1 MVWYQASPWRNLV
14 DMHIPDWNPDF
25 MRDFDP
31 EAYAACMDK
40 AGVDTALVYAG
51 NCLGICFFPTKA
63 GHMHAGLHGRDIFGE
78 TVAALRRRGIRPVTY
93 FNIWSRWAYDTHPDW
108 RIYKP
113 DGTTTLTGEGGRP
126 SRYGCCC
133 LNAPGYRDY
142 VRAQIKQLAQDYDT
156 AGFWIDMCGW
166 HGVVCTCGHCRARY
180 LRETGRE
187 FPKTVDWDDP
197 AFTDFIRARERWLF
211 DFNAMIRRTADTV
224 RPGMTVAFQSAFWRS
239 GPGGG
244 FSRSYAD
251 LSDYIAGDFYG
262 DPLMYSWYCKYLS
275 NLSPNRPMEFMI
287 SRCQSLND
295 HTTTKTDAELH
306 FSAYAAL
313 AHGASFLFIDAI
325 DPAGTLDPRLYDRM
339 GRLKSEL
346 GPLLDTWDPEARV
359 VPEVSFRWNFPS
371 MYDPSISGRPLKDG
385 LGAGVAA
392 RMENAAKTMIGA
404 HLTFDFIPDLSG
416 VPEDAVLVVSE
427 QYVLTDPERR
437 ALADFVENGGKLV
450 VTGLTG
456 TKDIDGSPASL
467 ASLTG
472 VTVEGVFPE
481 DTCYLSPSA
490 AAAPLFE
497 EADAAY
503 PLFFTAP
510 APQVRVSPDTE
521 VLATVTR
528 PAAHSKEIHHFG
540 SAISNPPL
548 YKTDCPAVTRR
559 RVGKGEVLWI
569 GVPLFDAATE
579 RQRKVFVNLLRTL
592 LPAQTAVETDAPSW
606 MEVMLRRSG
615 KRTYITLY
623 KAMSTY
629 YETPAF
635 DVRLSAALPG
645 AAGTLRSVLQ
655 DKDVPYTAQDGRIA
669 WTAESVGDFEQFIWE
684 ENA

>member
-1 MVWYQASPWRNLV
+1 MAWYQASPWRNLV

-25 MRDFDP
+25 LRDFDP
-31 EAYAACMDK
+31 ERYADCMK
-40 AGVDTALVYAG
+40 EAGVDTALVYAG

-78 TVAALRRRGIRPVTY
+78 TAAALKARGIRPVTY

-113 DGTTTLTGEGGRP
+113 DGSTTLTGAGGVP

-133 LNAPGYRDY
+133 LNAPGYREY
-142 VRAQIKQLAQDYDT
+142 VQAQITQLAQDYDT

-166 HGVVCTCGHCRARY
+166 HGAVCTCGHCRARY

-187 FPKTVDWDDP
+187 IPKTVDWDDP

-211 DFNAMIRRTADTV
+211 DFNAMIRRTVDAV

-262 DPLMYSWYCKYLS
+262 NPLMYSWYCKFLS

-325 DPAGTLDPRLYDRM
+325 DPAGTLDGRLYRRM

-346 GPLLDTWDPEARV
+346 KPLLDTWDPEARV
-359 VPEVSFRWNFPS
+359 VPEVCFFWGFPS
-371 MYDPSISGRPLKDG
+371 MYDPACGGPLTGG
-385 LGAGVAA
+385 LGPGVAA
-392 RMENAAKTMIGA
+392 RMENAARTMIA
-404 HLTFDFIPDLSG
+404 SHLTFDFVPDLDS
-416 VPEDAVLVVSE
+416 VPAGAVLVLSE
-427 QYVLTDPERR
+427 QYVLTDRERR
-437 ALADFVENGGKLV
+437 FLYSFVENGGKLV

-456 TKDIDGSPASL
+456 SKDITGFPASL
-467 ASLTG
+467 DALTG
-472 VTVEGVFPE
+472 VTAEGVFPE
-481 DTCYLSPSA
+481 DTCYLSPCGDA
-490 AAAPLFE
+490 EALFE
-497 EADAAY
+497 EASAAY
-503 PLFFTAP
+503 PLFYTGAAP
-510 APQVRVSPDTE
+510 RVRVTPDTQILS
-521 VLATVTR
+521 VVTR
-528 PAAHSKEIHHFG
+528 AAAHSHEIHRFG

-548 YKTDCPAVTRR
+548 YPTDCPAVTRR

-579 RQRKVFVNLLRTL
+579 RQRRVFSNLIRTL
-592 LPAQTAVETDAPSW
+592 LPARTAVETDAPSW

-623 KAMSTY
+623 KAMQTY
-629 YETPAF
+629 YETAPA
-635 DVRLSAALPG
+635 DISLSIALPG
-645 AAGTLRSVLQ
+645 ASGSLRDVLG
-655 DKDVPYTAQDGRIA
+655 DEAVDFSAENGRIR
-669 WTAESVGDFEQFIWE
+669 WTARAVSDFAQFIWE